1 MNKDEDNTFLILV
14 IVLVGLLFL
23 NKYMWAVIDLA
34 IVKSIVKAHNG
45 KIEVDSMLGKE
56 SNFKVYL
63 PLKYVSHGG

>member
-45 KIEVDSMLGKE
+45 KIEVDSL
-56 SNFKVYL
+56 SL
-63 PLKYVSHGG
+63 IHI